1 MGAGKGEKPYVL
13 ENRTFAFA
21 QRAMSYFKA
30 LPRTLV
36 NLEVA
41 RQGVRS
47 SGSVGANFIEASEAL
62 SRKDFGH
69 RVRICRKEAKE
80 TIYWLR
86 LSEPTEKQE
95 EERTHYLAH
104 YDVPA
109 HLPTRALIA
118 DRIRQA
124 LAKAKRD
131 KTRLALMFVGGLV
144 IGIAITYLIIK

>member
-1 MGAGKGEKPYVL
+1 MIW
-13 ENRTFAFA
+13 RTELL
-21 QRAMSYFKA
+21 RSPNAMKYFKA

-41 RQGVRS
+41 RQGIRS
-47 SGSVGANFIEASEAL
+47 SGSVGANFIEANEAL

-95 EERTHYLAH
+95 EERTQ
-104 YDVPA
+104 
-109 HLPTRALIA
+109 LITEVTELM
-118 DRIRQA
+118 RIFGAILRNHQA
-124 LAKAKRD
+124 P
-131 KTRLALMFVGGLV
+131 
-144 IGIAITYLIIK
+144 